1 MGNKKNQTILVVDD
15 DKGTRTLLSNVLKKY
30 NVITAENGKRALEFA
45 GDENNMPDIIL
56 LDVIMP
62 GMDGY
67 EVCKQLK
74 TNPKTKKIPVIFLTI
89 ADKPNLEVYG
99 LGIGAV
105 DYIKKPIYNEIL
117 MARVGTHLELKEHQ
131 ENLEFLVD
139 ERTRE
144 VRALNEEIID
154 TQKEIIFTLSEV
166 MENRSEETARH
177 VQRVSNCMYLLALK
191 KGLNFE
197 EAELLKAASP
207 MHDIGKIGIPDEIL
221 NKRGRLTE
229 DECDTIKSH
238 TTIGY
243 NILKRSN
250 RNIMK
255 TAAIIAHQHHE
266 QWDGNGYPQGLKGEE
281 IHIYGRIAAIA
292 DALDA
297 MTNKRVYQKAKTKV
311 QIIEE
316 LKKEKGKQFDPELT
330 ELVLENIDKF
340 YKILEAHPDK
350 K

>member
-1 MGNKKNQTILVVDD
+1 MGNKKKQTILVVDD

-30 NVITAENGKRALEFA
+30 NVITAENGNRALEFA
-45 GDENNMPDIIL
+45 GDENNMPDLIL
-56 LDVIMP
+56 LDVIMQ

-99 LGIGAV
+99 LDIGAV

-117 MARVGTHLELKEHQ
+117 MARVGTHLELKEYQ
-131 ENLEFLVD
+131 DNLEFLVE

-166 MENRSEETARH
+166 MENRSEETAEH
-177 VQRVSNCMYLLALK
+177 VQRVSNCIYLLARK
-191 KGLNFE
+191 KGLGTE
-197 EAELLKAASP
+197 EAELLKVSSP

-229 DECDTIKSH
+229 DESDTMKSH

-266 QWDGNGYPQGLKGEE
+266 RWDGNGYPRALKGDD
-281 IHIYGRIAAIA
+281 IHIYGRITAIA
-292 DALDA
+292 DAFDA
-297 MTNKRVYQKAKTKV
+297 MTNKRCYQKAKTKIQV
-311 QIIEE
+311 IEE
-316 LKKEKGKQFDPELT
+316 FKKEKGKQFDPDLT
-330 ELVLENIDKF
+330 DLLIENIEEF
-340 YKILEAHPDK
+340 YKIL
-350 K
+350 

>member
-1 MGNKKNQTILVVDD
+1 MGDKKNQTILVVDD
-15 DKGTRTLLSNVLKKY
+15 DKGTRTLLANVLKKY
-30 NVITAENGKRALEFA
+30 NVITAENGNRALECA

-74 TNPKTKKIPVIFLTI
+74 TNPKTRKIPVIFLTI

-131 ENLEFLVD
+131 NNLESLVE

-177 VQRVSNCMYLLALK
+177 VQRVSNWMYLLALK
-191 KGLNFE
+191 KGLGFE
-197 EAELLKAASP
+197 EAELLKVASP

-221 NKRGRLTE
+221 NKRGRLNE
-229 DECDTIKSH
+229 DEGDTMKSH
-238 TTIGY
+238 TTKGY

-250 RNIMK
+250 RNIMI
-255 TAAIIAHQHHE
+255 TAAIIALQHHE
-266 QWDGNGYPQGLKGEE
+266 RWDGNGYPQGLKGED

-292 DALDA
+292 DAFDA

-311 QIIEE
+311 QVIEE
-316 LKKEKGKQFDPELT
+316 FKKEKGKQFDPELT
-330 ELVLENIDKF
+330 DLVLENIDEF
-340 YKILEAHPDK
+340 YKIL
-350 K
+350 

>member
-1 MGNKKNQTILVVDD
+1 MGNKKKQTILVVDD

-30 NVITAENGKRALEFA
+30 NVITAENGNRALEFA
-45 GDENNMPDIIL
+45 GDENNMPDLIL
-56 LDVIMP
+56 LDVIMQ

-99 LGIGAV
+99 LDIGAV

-117 MARVGTHLELKEHQ
+117 MARVGTHLELKEYQ
-131 ENLEFLVD
+131 DNLEFLVE

-166 MENRSEETARH
+166 MENRSEETAEH
-177 VQRVSNCMYLLALK
+177 VQRVSNCIYLLALK
-191 KGLNFE
+191 KGLGFE
-197 EAELLKAASP
+197 EAELLKLSSP

-229 DECDTIKSH
+229 DESDKMKSH

-255 TAAIIAHQHHE
+255 TAAIIAYQHHE
-266 QWDGNGYPQGLKGEE
+266 RWDGKGYPQGLKGEN
-281 IHIYGRIAAIA
+281 IHLYGRIAAIA
-292 DALDA
+292 DAFDA

-316 LKKEKGKQFDPELT
+316 FKKEKGKQFDPELT
-330 ELVLENIDKF
+330 DLLIENIEEF
-340 YKILEAHPDK
+340 YEIL
-350 K
+350 